1 MDRKVA
7 QVLSLAIVLW
17 SVASATA
24 SAEDMKITRQIILSP
39 AHKVAPYSI
48 TRASNGDLIIA
59 GADSLGNY
67 HAWATR
73 VSTSGEPI
81 WEYLDGTA
89 DSWTD
94 YSKNSQQFYSAT
106 ELKNGGTLL
115 CGIKRAAESTK
126 LVAFLVRIGVD
137 GKLIDRRVL
146 QPAHDGMPI
155 GGIKCIAGN
164 NGVMVLSG
172 LAVVPRGTG
181 WLTRLDAD
189 GNIVWAK
196 FGDQYG
202 YQDAMPADNGGG
214 LYIIRGNEVVKIDA
228 EGNLLAQHDL
238 PGSEQTFLHP
248 AGLPTKVQIAAILPT
263 QKSVIIDI
271 DLNLKGPLHTT
282 HVGSF
287 ATRRG
292 LYSANGVATLF
303 GSGYVGLFNQVTAGA
318 ASIYKR
324 GNSNRFILEPRF
336 QSSWFYDAVPT
347 DSSGREFATVRFIVN
362 AGGTG
367 ALAWISFK

>member
-1 MDRKVA
+1 MNYPVA
-7 QVLSLAIVLW
+7 KTLLFSIVVLGSFA
-17 SVASATA
+17 SVTA

-39 AHKVAPYSI
+39 THKVAPYSI
-48 TRASNGDLIIA
+48 TRTSNGDLIIA

-73 VSTSGEPI
+73 VSSSGEPI

-94 YSKNSQQFYSAT
+94 YSKNSQQFYSAA
-106 ELKNGGTLL
+106 ELKNGGILL
-115 CGIKRAAESTK
+115 CGIKRAVDSTK
-126 LVAFLVRIGVD
+126 LVAFLVRIGVN
-137 GKLIDRRVL
+137 GKLIDRRIL

-155 GGIKCIAGN
+155 GGIKCMAVD

-181 WLTRLDAD
+181 WLTRLDPD
-189 GNIVWAK
+189 GNVVWEK

-202 YQDAMPADNGGG
+202 YQDAMPADNGG

-228 EGNLLAQHDL
+228 EGNLLAKHDL

-248 AGLPTKVQIAAILPT
+248 PGLPTKVQIAAILST

-282 HVGSF
+282 HIGSF
-287 ATRRG
+287 STRRG

-318 ASIYKR
+318 ASIYKS
-324 GNSNRFILEPRF
+324 GGSNRFILEPRF